1 MLSYRNAPVVKKL
14 KRASIHTAYR
24 LPLDPFTATSGMK
37 SPLRIGQRPV
47 LSGFGQGNGSVSIVL
62 SARNRL
68 IGSWSSMLLGLLQ
81 VAPRSVETMNDS
93 STGPIPPRLRER

>member
-1 MLSYRNAPVVKKL
+1 MLSYRKAPVVKEL

-24 LPLDPFTATSGMK
+24 LPLDPLTATSGMK

-47 LSGFGQGNGSVSIVL
+47 RAGFGHGNGSVSIVL

-68 IGSWSSMLLGLLQ
+68 IGSWSSIPLGLLH
-81 VAPRSVETMNDS
+81 VAPRSGEPMNDS
-93 STGPIPPRLRER
+93 STGPMPP